1 MIKKLKVSPLAPK
14 IFPKLPNIEGLK
26 ISTTT
31 IDPKISKRHNL
42 LLILSEEKSI
52 FAGVFTKSS
61 TASYSIVW
69 SKKCLYKNL
78 PRAIIVNSGNANAFT
93 GKNGRESILQYTKT
107 LSNLLK
113 IKQSQI
119 LVAST
124 GVIGEFLDSKKI
136 SSKCPILVKNLG
148 KSTWENAAEAIKTTD
163 TFSKGA
169 SEIIYISGEKIISV
183 ILGILTF

>member
-78 PRAIIVNSGNANAFT
+78 LNNIVPMAYFSLFVYSISLAFLQLETLGFLITLNMFKQLELII
-93 GKNGRESILQYTKT
+93 L
-107 LSNLLK
+107 
-113 IKQSQI
+113 IK
-119 LVAST
+119 VC
-124 GVIGEFLDSKKI
+124 F
-136 SSKCPILVKNLG
+136 
-148 KSTWENAAEAIKTTD
+148 
-163 TFSKGA
+163 
-169 SEIIYISGEKIISV
+169 
-183 ILGILTF
+183 